1 MRYSD
6 SWGYDRR
13 EEEIFPLNGFGRPLP
28 TTKMTTM
35 TTMMNTSLMINTAER
50 K

>member
-13 EEEIFPLNGFGRPLP
+13 EEEVFPLNGFWP
-28 TTKMTTM
+28 TPSNYEDDSYDNDDEYQPYDKY
-35 TTMMNTSLMINTAER
+35 R
-50 K
+50 

>member
-13 EEEIFPLNGFGRPLP
+13 EEEVFPLNGFGRPPP
-28 TTKMTTM
+28 TTKMTPLMMM
-35 TTMMNTSLMINTAER
+35 TTTPMINTVER